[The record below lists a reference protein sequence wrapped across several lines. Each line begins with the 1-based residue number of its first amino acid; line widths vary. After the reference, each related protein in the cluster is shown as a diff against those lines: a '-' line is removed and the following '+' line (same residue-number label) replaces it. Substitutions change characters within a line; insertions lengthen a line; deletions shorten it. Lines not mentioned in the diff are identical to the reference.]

1 MSSNRENNCT
11 IKNMT
16 KGKLPRLP
24 FASMK
29 DAVLG
34 KNYNLSLVFTSRNEL
49 RRLNR
54 IYRSKDK
61 TTDILSF
68 PLSDSVGEIFINL
81 DEAKKESKK
90 FDRNPENF
98 LAFLFIHGLT
108 HLKGL
113 THGSRMEAQE
123 TKFRKKFGI

>member
-1 MSSNRENNCT
+1 MSPKIDHNCT
-11 IKNMT
+11 ITNTT
-16 KGKLPRLP
+16 KGKLPGLP
-24 FASMK
+24 FESMK
-29 DAVLG
+29 NVVLG
-34 KNYNLSLVFTSRNEL
+34 KKYNLSVVFASKSEL

-68 PLSDSVGEIFINL
+68 PLSQSAGEIFINL
-81 DEAKKESKK
+81 EEAKKEAEK
-90 FDRNPENF
+90 FDREPENF

-113 THGSRMEAQE
+113 THGSRMERLE
-123 TKFRKKFGI
+123 RKYRVKFGV